1 MLDKLPE
8 RLSVSAPAMRTAP
21 TFHTKPAAGCG
32 SGSSGS
38 SRRRGLDTNVI
49 VKLQTAAS
57 LRT

>member
-21 TFHTKPAAGCG
+21 TFHMKPAAGCG
-32 SGSSGS
+32 SSSS
-38 SRRRGLDTNVI
+38 RRGLDTNVI

-57 LRT
+57 VRT